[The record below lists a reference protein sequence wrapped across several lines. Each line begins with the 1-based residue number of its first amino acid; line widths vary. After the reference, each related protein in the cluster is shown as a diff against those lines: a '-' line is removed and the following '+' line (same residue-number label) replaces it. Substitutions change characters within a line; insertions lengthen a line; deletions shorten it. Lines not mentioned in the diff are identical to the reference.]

1 MTSPVA
7 YGIEDIRVYP
17 TSLSLNIADLCR
29 ARGLDQEYVAKSL
42 LTDERGVNPPWE
54 DPVTMA
60 VNAAAPMLAR
70 HDRDRIGLLIVG
82 TETGLDQE
90 KPLSSWIHHHLGLS
104 PNCRN
109 FEIKYA
115 CYGTTAAIHMAL
127 AWLRTP
133 EGAGRQALL
142 INTDL
147 SLLGFN
153 QPYEPMEGAGAVA
166 ALLSNEPRLVSYD
179 LDAGGIYTQDVTD
192 VIRPTPWIE
201 VLNEESLYSYLE
213 ALDGAYEHYERKA
226 GGSIDFNA
234 RFARSI
240 YHVPFGGMA
249 YRAHRRLLDMTGAC
263 SRDESDA
270 HFARRVLPSLT
281 YTRRIGSSYGGSTLI
296 ALTGLID
303 VDPDLQ
309 PGERI
314 SIFGF
319 GSGYCGEFYSA
330 VVRPEARAV
339 SRAAD
344 LRALLDARLPL
355 SIAQYE
361 ACEQVRADSTGRA
374 DWTPDRALLGDWY
387 ARAYAS
393 RRMLVLEGVERHH
406 RQYGWS

>member
-1 MTSPVA
+1 MTTSPPV

-29 ARGLDQEYVAKSL
+29 ARGLDQEYVARSL

-90 KPLSSWIHHHLGLS
+90 KPLSSWIHRHLGLS

-115 CYGTTAAIHMAL
+115 CYGTTAAIQMAL

-166 ALLSNEPRLVSYD
+166 AILSSEPRLVAYD
-179 LDAGGIYTQDVTD
+179 LDSSGLYTQDVTD
-192 VIRPTPWIE
+192 VIRPTPSIE

-213 ALDGAYEHYERKA
+213 ALEGAWEHYAQKA
-226 GGSIDFNA
+226 GGVDFNA

-249 YRAHRRLLDMTGAC
+249 YRAHRRLLDITGAC
-263 SRDESDA
+263 PRAESDA
-270 HFARRVLPSLT
+270 HFARHVLPSLT
-281 YTRRIGSSYGGSTLI
+281 YTRRIGSSYGASTLI
-296 ALTGLID
+296 ALLGLID

-309 PGERI
+309 AGDRI

-319 GSGYCGEFYSA
+319 GSGYCGELYSA

-339 SRAAD
+339 ARAAD
-344 LRALLDARLPL
+344 LRTLLDARLPL
-355 SIAQYE
+355 SVAQYE
-361 ACEQVRADSTGRA
+361 ACEQQRADTTGLA
-374 DWTPDRALLGDWY
+374 DWAPDRCMLGDWY
-387 ARAYAS
+387 DRAYAG
-393 RRMLVLEGVERHH
+393 RGALVLESVERHH